1 MMQGSKIN
9 SLIKKGKSI
18 ISNGIDPA
26 IEGFNNFNNPTMYI
40 ETLAEARTLTCIGCD
55 HFQKEPIESFR
66 VIDVRIPELSEMFCN
81 DCGCT
86 SSYKL
91 RQSISKCKLWQQ

>member
-1 MMQGSKIN
+1 MQNSKLKSGLKKIN
-9 SLIKKGKSI
+9 TLSKV
-18 ISNGIDPA
+18 GIDPF
-26 IEGFNNFNNPTMYI
+26 IEGKKNFDNPIIEI
-40 ETLAEARTLTCIGCD
+40 ETLAQARALTCLSCD
-55 HFQKEPIESFR
+55 KFQKEPIEFLR
-66 VIDVRIPELSEMFCN
+66 VVDIRIPELSEMFCD